1 MIWVEPVV
9 PAQKTDMFETINKAK
24 KSISDFQLYLDNAMG
39 RIARDDKAGKRNVG
53 R

>member
-39 RIARDDKAGKRNVG
+39 RLARDDERRQETLG